1 MSKKEKLKRY
11 QKEKF
16 QNYIKINDLVI
27 NNNEAY
33 LFVKVNSLDEVISK
47 YSISGREVISND
59 FAKYIEE
66 IASYISFDYPL
77 VLEICNDSFTP
88 EEKILIREVIRKH
101 FSLLTI
107 SKKTELKRIKR
118 KSISLLFI
126 GLIVFELMLII
137 YNLKSLSILKE
148 VLIFISSFSLWQF
161 AELILFEED
170 SLKEDIIKY
179 SRISNV
185 RVIYNKE
192 RV

>member
-33 LFVKVNSLDEVISK
+33 LFVKVNSLDDVISK
-47 YSISGREVISND
+47 YSIRGREVISND

-66 IASYISFDYPL
+66 IASYILFDYPL
-77 VLEICNDSFTP
+77 VLEICNNSFTP

-107 SKKTELKRIKR
+107 SKKTELKRIRR
-118 KSISLLFI
+118 KGISLLFI
-126 GLIVFELMLII
+126 GLIVFELLLLI
-137 YNLKSLSILKE
+137 YNLKSLLIFKDI
-148 VLIFISSFSLWQF
+148 LIFIASFSLWQF

-179 SRISNV
+179 SHISNV